1 MKLIIYILLTMFSTN
16 HLLAYDI
23 WFVTNKNHIFTVGDV
38 DTYTPSQRP
47 SLTYASVPDA
57 YSHDFGDIGFAHD
70 GILYGISMTFGVRSA
85 LYGVDITSGAIGRR
99 AGVFPFEWANALCFD
114 INSSVAYVGGG
125 LESSSPYQFLKSFR
139 TFIDDQ
145 PLTSSVWYDMS
156 IDYPSGGSASDFAIV
171 NNKIYAIWLVANGA
185 TYDYYLLEF
194 AKDGSSYTNLGRA
207 DLAISDPN
215 GLWGLASDG
224 EILYA
229 NSPSSL
235 YRIDI
240 NNSIANYTKVMDFT
254 LGAGEKVNGATSK
267 RTDLSITQTLSD
279 STPEYNQT
287 ITITTTIRND
297 GSYSADLVSAK
308 IVIPIGYKLLNVVA
322 DRGSFDQSTGVWRVG
337 SIADGEAITLSIE
350 LQVDYIGTLVSSAE
364 IVSSSS
370 GDFDSHVRSSFD
382 VDDMHDGIVDDD
394 EVITRAT
401 VSSYIS
407 GAFWIDCDYDG
418 VMEDDEGRVEG
429 IRVELLDGDG
439 NPTTDIYSHSTT
451 TTDKDG
457 KYRFIVASNHTYR
470 VRFYI
475 SDADSNMGYIFTQT
489 DRDDGLHGS
498 DADIDGITQAIVVTS
513 GQYKHYDAGIVCG
526 CAGVGDSYSIAGAL
540 TPTTLILM
548 MLSMVFISRRFKLS

>member
-1 MKLIIYILLTMFSTN
+1 MKLIIYILLAMFSTDY
-16 HLLAYDI
+16 LLCYDI
-23 WFVTNKNHIFTVGDV
+23 WFVTNKNHIFTIGDM
-38 DTYTPSQRP
+38 DSTTPSQKP
-47 SLTYASVPDA
+47 SITHASVPDA
-57 YSHDFGDIGFAHD
+57 YSHDFGDIGFAND
-70 GILYGISMTFGVRSA
+70 GILYGVSMTFGVRSA
-85 LYGVDITSGAIGRR
+85 LYSIDINSRTISRR
-99 AGVFPFEWANALCFD
+99 AGVFPFEWANGLCFD
-114 INSSVAYVGGG
+114 INSSIAYVGGG

-139 TFIDDQ
+139 AFVEDQ
-145 PLTSSVWYDMS
+145 PLTSTVWHDMS
-156 IDYPSGGSASDFAIV
+156 VDYPSGGSAGDFAIA
-171 NNKIYAIWLVANGA
+171 NNKIYAIWLLYNGA

-194 AKDGSSYTNLGRA
+194 AKDGSSYINLGRA

-224 EILYA
+224 QTLYA

-240 NNSIANYTKVMDFT
+240 NNSIAHYTKVMDFT

-279 STPEYNQT
+279 ATPEYNQT
-287 ITITTTIRND
+287 ITIDTTIRND
-297 GSYSADLVSAK
+297 GPYSADLVSAK
-308 IVIPIGYKLLNVVA
+308 IVIPSGYKLLNVVS
-322 DRGSFDQSTGVWRVG
+322 DRGSFDQSTGIWSLG
-337 SIADGEAITLSIE
+337 SIDDSETIILSIDVE
-350 LQVDYIGTLVSSAE
+350 VDYIGILVSSAE

-382 VDDMHDGIVDDD
+382 VDDMHDGIADDD
-394 EVITRAT
+394 EAVTRAT

-418 VMEDDEGRVEG
+418 VMKGDEGRVEG
-429 IRVELLDGDG
+429 IRVELLDSDG
-439 NPTTDIYSHSTT
+439 NPTIDIYSYSTT
-451 TTDKDG
+451 TTDKEG
-457 KYRFIVASNHTYR
+457 RYRFIVIPNRIYR

-475 SDADSNMGYIFTQT
+475 SQADINMGYIFTKT
-489 DRDDGLHGS
+489 DRGDGLRGS

-513 GQYKHYDAGIVCG
+513 GQYRDYDAAMVCG

-548 MLSMVFISRRFKLS
+548 MLSIIFISRRFKLS